1 MNRKNVTLIIILG
14 IYLLAGLTLLPF
26 YRYQINPDGISY
38 ISIAQK
44 YLRGDFAHAVNGHWS
59 PLFSWLLVPLLYGG
73 LNPLLAAKLL
83 NLAIGI
89 VTIIALRSLSY
100 RFQMDDQ
107 VRGIILLI
115 AIPVVLYFA
124 YYYITPDFLVS
135 CILLVYFVIIFDP
148 EYADSPKQ
156 GALCGLLGGIG
167 YLSKSYSLPFLLF
180 HFPLMNALHY
190 VRNAQKRKSVLK
202 GFFYGMFLFLAISSL
217 WVAAIS
223 SKYGYF
229 TISTA
234 TYHNLQLLNPHL
246 STPSIVA
253 PPNRTAVSVWED
265 PYSSLPRDSWSPFS
279 SYSGWK
285 IWLEFSIKNMV
296 KTINIFKGFS
306 QFTFVIFL
314 VNLLWLL
321 GKPNQLIAQ
330 REILDPLVTVI
341 PYAAGYC
348 LIQVEERYIWIT
360 LLLVILMGGYVL
372 HNLLQ
377 HTFFTKIRKN
387 ALLALFVLS
396 FSFSPVRNLA
406 QQFNTGKEIFIL
418 SQTLKEHIPPGS
430 TLVSSSDWYQSLF
443 LAYHLQARI
452 YGTGDNINADI
463 LDREMDKYGINYFIV
478 YKGATAEYPFLVK
491 YKEVTSGSFRGEPY
505 TLYMRQ
511 ERIPR

>member
-1 MNRKNVTLIIILG
+1 
-14 IYLLAGLTLLPF
+14 
-26 YRYQINPDGISY
+26 
-38 ISIAQK
+38 
-44 YLRGDFAHAVNGHWS
+44 
-59 PLFSWLLVPLLYGG
+59 LYGG
-73 LNPLLAAKLL
+73 LDPLLAAKLL

-135 CILLVYFVIIFDP
+135 CSLLVYFVIIFDP
-148 EYADSPKQ
+148 GYADSPKQ
-156 GALCGLLGGIG
+156 GVLCGLLGGIA

-180 HFPLMNALHY
+180 HFPLMNVLHY
-190 VRNAQKRKSVLK
+190 VRNSQKRKSVLK
-202 GFFYGMFLFLAISSL
+202 GFFYGMLIFLSISIL

-223 SKYGYF
+223 SKYGHF

-234 TYHNLQLLNPHL
+234 TEHNFQLLNPHL
-246 STPSIVA
+246 STPSFVA

-279 SYSGWK
+279 SFSGLK

-296 KTINIFKGFS
+296 KTINIFRGFS
-306 QFTFVIFL
+306 QFTFLIFF
-314 VNLLWLL
+314 VYLLWLL

-348 LIQVEERYIWIT
+348 FIQVEERYIWIT
-360 LLLVILMGGYVL
+360 LLLLILMGGYVL
-372 HNLLQ
+372 HDLLKRA
-377 HTFFTKIRKN
+377 FFTKIRKN
-387 ALLALFVLS
+387 ALLVLFVLS

-406 QQFNTGKEIFIL
+406 QQFNHGKEIYFL
-418 SQTLKEHIPPGS
+418 SQTLKDHIPPGS

-443 LAYHLQARI
+443 IAYHLKARI
-452 YGTGDNINADI
+452 YGTGDNLSQDA
-463 LDREMDKYGINYFIV
+463 LEKEMDKYGINFFLV
-478 YKGATAEYPFLVK
+478 WQGSKNQYPFLAN
-491 YKEVTSGSFRGEPY
+491 YREVVSGSFRGEPY
-505 TLYMRQ
+505 TLYKRQ
-511 ERIPR
+511 ERITR